1 MAEEYVILVDE
12 NDQEVGQM
20 EKMEA
25 HRLGLLHRAFSI
37 LIFNDRGELLLQQRA
52 AHKYHSPLLWT
63 NTCCSHPRPQETV
76 LDAAKRRLQEEMGM
90 QANMQEV
97 LHFLYEAKLDQGLS
111 EHELDHVLVG
121 YTNEN
126 PQINPEEVKAFK
138 WIALEQLIQELEQN
152 PDTFTIW
159 FQILLRQH
167 LETITIAANESM

>member
-76 LDAAKRRLQEEMGM
+76 LEAAKRRLQEEMGM